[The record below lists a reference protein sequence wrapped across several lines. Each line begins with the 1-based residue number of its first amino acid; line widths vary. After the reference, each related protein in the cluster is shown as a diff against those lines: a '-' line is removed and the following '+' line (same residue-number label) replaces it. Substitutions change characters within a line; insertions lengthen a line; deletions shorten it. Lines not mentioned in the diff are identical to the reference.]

1 MYNLIG
7 LEGLMCHQR
16 NLTLLKKLLTFFFL
30 YFNLIL
36 IWKNPVSMS
45 ATAALSHEYIMIGVR
60 KSLLTCTSFV
70 FYCCSVHLE
79 ECCWLEKT

>member
-1 MYNLIG
+1 MSS
-7 LEGLMCHQR
+7 
-16 NLTLLKKLLTFFFL
+16 KKFNVIEKTFNIFFF
-30 YFNLIL
+30 NILIL

-79 ECCWLEKT
+79 ECC

>member
-1 MYNLIG
+1 
-7 LEGLMCHQR
+7 
-16 NLTLLKKLLTFFFL
+16 
-30 YFNLIL
+30 
-36 IWKNPVSMS
+36 MS